1 MKKIITLLLFVACT
15 TILCAQDIIITKD
28 SKRIEAKIIE
38 VTPTI
43 VKYKKW
49 NYQDGPDILEA
60 KSNIAAIMWGNGEV
74 EAFNIEEVVE
84 TTKEEEKQ
92 DVVVKEES
100 KIEKEESVAIVK
112 EVADKNMVIAK
123 TENNNYVV
131 GTGSL
136 SLVRLENGDYMCD
149 GKLITHENIRE
160 FYANNCYDA
169 YLMYKKAYNTS
180 VAGYTLLCAGS
191 VCALAGS
198 LTMIGDLASGLALL
212 VTGLCADI
220 ACIPTILVAY
230 KQQNKAIDIYNK
242 NCSKKEIVTLNL
254 GSTTNGFGLTINF

>member
-1 MKKIITLLLFVACT
+1 MKKIITLLVFVVCT
-15 TILCAQDIIITKD
+15 TMLYAQDIIITKD

-38 VTPTI
+38 VTPTT

-49 NYQDGPDILEA
+49 SYQDGPDILEA

-74 EAFNIEEVVE
+74 EAFSVEEVVV
-84 TTKEEEKQ
+84 TTKEEDKQ
-92 DVVVKEES
+92 EVVVKEES

-254 GSTTNGFGLTINF
+254 GSTTNGFGLSINF

>member
-1 MKKIITLLLFVACT
+1 M
-15 TILCAQDIIITKD
+15 
-28 SKRIEAKIIE
+28 
-38 VTPTI
+38 
-43 VKYKKW
+43 
-49 NYQDGPDILEA
+49 
-60 KSNIAAIMWGNGEV
+60 
-74 EAFNIEEVVE
+74 
-84 TTKEEEKQ
+84 
-92 DVVVKEES
+92 
-100 KIEKEESVAIVK
+100 
-112 EVADKNMVIAK
+112 
-123 TENNNYVV
+123 
-131 GTGSL
+131 
-136 SLVRLENGDYMCD
+136 ENGDYMCD

-254 GSTTNGFGLTINF
+254 GSTTNGFGLSINF